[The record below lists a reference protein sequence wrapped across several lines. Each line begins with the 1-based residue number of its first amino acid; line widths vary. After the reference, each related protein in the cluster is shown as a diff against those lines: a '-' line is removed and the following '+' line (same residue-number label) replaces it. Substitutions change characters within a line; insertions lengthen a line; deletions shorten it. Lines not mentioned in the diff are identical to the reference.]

1 MSGTKQRIISGDG
14 SIGALPE
21 ALQSLGAKKLMLVCG
36 GSFDKLGVKA
46 ILDRTGVPYVRFDG
60 FSPNPTYEQAV
71 DGVETYRT
79 EGCDAILAVGGGSA
93 MDVAKC
99 IKIYSREN
107 PDRSRMPASLCDTGV
122 PLVAIPTTAGTGSE
136 STRYAVVYFGGEKMS
151 VTHDSI
157 VPDVAI
163 LEPALLY
170 TLPLYQ
176 KKCTLL
182 DALCQ
187 AIEAW
192 WSVNS
197 NAESVGYSKEAI
209 ELIMANIEGYLAGDA
224 EATASIMQGSNLA
237 GRAINITRTTA
248 AHAMS
253 YKLTSLYSLPHGHAV
268 AVCLPKIWRYM
279 CHSLA
284 KGAEECTDA
293 RSARHI
299 LAAFSDIARAMG
311 GESVEKAI
319 ERFEALL
326 ESFDLGEPTRRSER
340 DIDELAGSVNA
351 DRLGNN
357 PVRLTE
363 QTLRALYCE
372 IVK

>member
-1 MSGTKQRIISGDG
+1 MSGTKQKIIMGDG
-14 SIGALPE
+14 SIGQLPE
-21 ALQSLGAKKLMLVCG
+21 ILRSLKTRKLMLVCG
-36 GSFDKLGVKA
+36 GSFDKLGVKD
-46 ILDRTGVPYVRFDG
+46 ILDGSGVPYVRFGG

-71 DGVETYRT
+71 DGAEMYRA
-79 EGCDAILAVGGGSA
+79 EGCDAILAIGGGSA

-99 IKIYSREN
+99 IKIYSKTEL
-107 PDRSRMPASLCDTGV
+107 DRSCMPTSLCDTGV

-163 LEPALLY
+163 LDPTLLY

-192 WSVNS
+192 WSVS
-197 NAESVGYSKEAI
+197 SDAESVAYAKEAI
-209 ELIMANIEGYLAGDA
+209 ELIMANIEGYLESDA
-224 EATASIMQGSNLA
+224 NATASIMLGSNLA

-268 AVCLPKIWRYM
+268 AICLPKIWRYM
-279 CHSLA
+279 CYSLA
-284 KGAEECTDA
+284 NGGEECTDSRGA
-293 RSARHI
+293 SHI
-299 LAAFSDIARAMG
+299 LSVFSDIAEAMG
-311 GESVEKAI
+311 CPDAETAI
-319 ERFEALL
+319 DKFEDML
-326 ESFDLGEPTRRSER
+326 ESFELGETVRRSER

-357 PVRLTE
+357 PVRLTGE
-363 QTLRALYCE
+363 TLYTLYSQ